1 MKNTVCTLCLRGWG
15 FYEMPA
21 FIYKFLQG
29 TSITELFWFC
39 LVMTLGEGIY
49 ILVLC
54 IFLLYFHFFKFFF
67 RIQMLFL
74 LWLYIHFHLVLRF
87 TFIYL
92 FSIIF
97 LHSLFAYTQVS
108 LDYLRHL
115 VILIFCYICLYVR
128 YSYKK
133 IYTLVQMFCWYARE
147 KWGS

>member
-1 MKNTVCTLCLRGWG
+1 
-15 FYEMPA
+15 MPA
-21 FIYKFLQG
+21 FIDKFLQG

-54 IFLLYFHFFKFFF
+54 IFLLYFHLFKFFF

-115 VILIFCYICLYVR
+115 VILIFCYNCLYVR